1 MIYQWFDKHPSPL
14 RRLSTRLAVGA
25 LAAGMAATAAAQDWK
40 PERTI
45 EIIVGFAPGGSAD
58 QIARQLSNAVKDTV
72 PVPVVVINRPGAA
85 GALAAQQIATAKP
98 DGYLLFVG
106 GGSETTSV
114 GNHKKLNY
122 DPRKDFTPILKVARL
137 PAMLT
142 VKADSP
148 YKSLQDVV
156 AAAKQKPGSL
166 SYGST
171 GESSLY
177 HSIMLVMESKSDL
190 KFLHVPYKGAADS
203 MMALAAG
210 QVDMAIGAPEEIK
223 GLVDGGRIRPI
234 AVFSDQRVPAF
245 PDVPTVTEAGYP
257 VALDNMKG
265 LMAPA
270 GLPDPIYQYLHKVF
284 ADALK
289 TDAWRGFT
297 DKTGLNTSYADGPAF
312 QKEIDAGY
320 TMIGDALGTAPKP

>member
-1 MIYQWFDKHPSPL
+1 MTAH
-14 RRLSTRLAVGA
+14 RLDTRFSLVRWLPAR
-25 LAAGMAATAAAQDWK
+25 LAAGAMAACLAASAGAQGWT

-45 EIIVGFAPGGSAD
+45 EILVGFAPGGSAD

-72 PVPVVVINRPGAA
+72 PAPVVVINRPGAA
-85 GALAAQQIATAKP
+85 GALAAQQVAQAKP

-114 GNHKKLNY
+114 GNHKPLNY

-148 YKSLQDVV
+148 FKSFEELM
-156 AAAKQKPGSL
+156 AAAEQKPGSL

-177 HSIMLVMESKSDL
+177 HSIMLVLEAKSGR

-223 GLVDGGRIRPI
+223 GLVDGGRLRPI
-234 AVFSDQRVPAF
+234 AVFSDKRVPAY
-245 PDVPTVTEAGYP
+245 PDVPTVSELGYP

-270 GLPDPIYQYLHKVF
+270 GLPQPVYEYLHRVF
-284 ADALK
+284 SEALE
-289 TDAWRGFT
+289 TDAWRGYSER
-297 DKTGLNTSYADGPAF
+297 TGLITDYADGPSF
-312 QKEIDAGY
+312 QKQIDAGY
-320 TMIGDALGTAPKP
+320 TMIGEALKTAPKP